1 MSTLLYIE
9 ASPRKQRSHSIAVA
23 NSFLEAYASA
33 NPNDK
38 IDRLDLWATSIPEFD
53 GERINAKYSVMHGAT
68 PSGAEQT
75 AWQEVQDLFDRFN
88 AADKYVFS
96 VPMWNFSIPY
106 KLKHYIDVITQPGMA
121 WSFSPDTG
129 YSGLV
134 SGSVVAIYS
143 SAGVYHDGSGAEAF
157 DLQKPY
163 FENWLGFI
171 GLTNVQR
178 IIAAPMLDAPE
189 TVEAAVAAAKAEA
202 QALAAKF

>member
-9 ASPRKQRSHSIAVA
+9 ASPRKDRSHSINVA
-23 NSFLEAYASA
+23 NTFLDAYAAA
-33 NPNDK
+33 NPGDTIDK
-38 IDRLDLWATSIPEFD
+38 IDLWDLNLPEFD
-53 GERINAKYSVMHGAT
+53 GEKLNAKYSVMHGES
-68 PSGAEQT
+68 PSGAEVA
-75 AWQEVQDLFDRFN
+75 AWNEVQGLFDRFN

-96 VPMWNFSIPY
+96 VPMWNFGIPY

-134 SGSVVAIYS
+134 TGRVVAIYS

-163 FENWLGFI
+163 FENWLAFV
-171 GLTNVQR
+171 GLSDVSR
-178 IIAAPMLDAPE
+178 VIVAPTLEAPE
-189 TVEAAVAAAKAEA
+189 NVEAAVAEAKNNAT
-202 QALAAKF
+202 ALAAKF

>member
-1 MSTLLYIE
+1 MI
-9 ASPRKQRSHSIAVA
+9 PRGSR
-23 NSFLEAYASA
+23 
-33 NPNDK
+33 
-38 IDRLDLWATSIPEFD
+38 
-53 GERINAKYSVMHGAT
+53 
-68 PSGAEQT
+68 SGAEVA
-75 AWQEVQDLFDRFN
+75 AWNEVQEIFDRFN

-96 VPMWNFSIPY
+96 VPMWNFGIPY

-163 FENWLGFI
+163 FENWLAFV
-171 GLTNVQR
+171 GLTDVER
-178 IIAAPMLDAPE
+178 VIVAPTLEAPE
-189 TVEAAVAAAKAEA
+189 NVEAAVNDAKSNAT
-202 QALAAKF
+202 ALAAKF

>member
-9 ASPRKQRSHSIAVA
+9 ASPRKERSHSINVA
-23 NSFLEAYASA
+23 NTFLDAYAAA
-33 NPNDK
+33 NPGDTIDK
-38 IDRLDLWATSIPEFD
+38 IDLWDLDLPEFD
-53 GERINAKYSVMHGAT
+53 GERLNAKYSVMHGES
-68 PSGAEQT
+68 PSGAEVA
-75 AWQEVQDLFDRFN
+75 AWNEVQGLFDRFN

-96 VPMWNFSIPY
+96 VPMWNFGIPY

-134 SGSVVAIYS
+134 TGSVVAIYS

-163 FENWLGFI
+163 FENWLAFV
-171 GLTNVQR
+171 GLSDVSR
-178 IIAAPMLDAPE
+178 VIVAPTLEAPE
-189 TVEAAVAAAKAEA
+189 NVEAAVTEAKNNAA
-202 QALAAKF
+202 ALAAKF

>member
-9 ASPRKQRSHSIAVA
+9 ASPRKARSHSINVA
-23 NSFLEAYASA
+23 NTFLDAYAAA
-33 NPNDK
+33 NPGDT
-38 IDRLDLWATSIPEFD
+38 IDRIDLWDLALPEFD
-53 GERINAKYSVMHGAT
+53 GERLNAKYSVMHGES
-68 PSGAEQT
+68 PSGDEVA
-75 AWQEVQDLFDRFN
+75 AWNEVQVLFDRFN

-96 VPMWNFSIPY
+96 VPMWNFGIPY

-163 FENWLGFI
+163 FENWLAFV
-171 GLTNVQR
+171 GLTDVER
-178 IIAAPMLDAPE
+178 VIVAPTLEAPE
-189 TVEAAVAAAKAEA
+189 NVEAAVNDAKSNAT
-202 QALAAKF
+202 ALAAKF

>member
-9 ASPRKQRSHSIAVA
+9 ASPRKERSHSIDVA
-23 NSFLEAYASA
+23 NTFLDEYASA
-33 NPNDK
+33 NPNDT
-38 IDRLDLWATSIPEFD
+38 IDRLDLWDTTLPEFD
-53 GERINAKYSVMHGAT
+53 GERINAKYSVMHGAA
-68 PSGAEQT
+68 PSGAEVA
-75 AWQEVQDLFDRFN
+75 AWNEVQGLFDRFN

-121 WSFSPDTG
+121 WSFSPETG

-163 FENWLGFI
+163 FENWLGFV
-171 GLTNVQR
+171 GLTDVKR
-178 IIAAPMLDAPE
+178 IVVAPMLEAPE
-189 TVEAAVAAAKAEA
+189 TVEAAVKQASSEA
-202 QALAAKF
+202 QALGKSF